1 MYNKVE
7 TKEKQLQRKV
17 SGWSGKGRSQQGLFS
32 LAKSRLEEDMIAIF
46 RYVRKMG
53 KRDWKELAKLK
64 GIVGSKQM
72 SLDE

>member
-1 MYNKVE
+1 MYNKFE
-7 TKEKQLQRKV
+7 TKKQLQRKV
-17 SGWSGKGRSQQGLFS
+17 SGWSGNRSQQGLFS

-53 KRDWKELAKLK
+53 KRDWKELAELK
-64 GIVGSKQM
+64 GVFGSKQV

>member
-1 MYNKVE
+1 MIRE
-7 TKEKQLQRKV
+7 
-17 SGWSGKGRSQQGLFS
+17 GKITAGFIWPCQ
-32 LAKSRLEEDMIAIF
+32 SRLEEDMIAIF